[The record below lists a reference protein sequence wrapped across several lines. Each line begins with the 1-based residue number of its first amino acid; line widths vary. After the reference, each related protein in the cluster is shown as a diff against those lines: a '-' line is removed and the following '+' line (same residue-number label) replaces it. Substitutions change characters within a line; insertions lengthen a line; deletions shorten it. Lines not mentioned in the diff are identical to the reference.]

1 MVIPIVVIALLVA
14 GGIWFWKKR
23 KAKKNA
29 EEMRRKE
36 VEEYGFNPNND
47 PTLPPV
53 GSNYG
58 ENGSEMVQDDT
69 GYRGWGTTT
78 STQRQPS
85 TNLSGGRAQPGMAIS
100 DEGSNPGGY
109 NYQGSPSEGT
119 QPNSEQPSNEP
130 LTGGAH
136 NGRPLTGDSE
146 TIGALGAAPLASG
159 GRNDKDIHR
168 GPSNASSAYSGP
180 ARSEVSEEN
189 PQGSGGQQY
198 YEDGPYY
205 NDAQPQHGPYG
216 DGTYGGTG
224 QPVIRDVQARRNT
237 QIQKPSVFPQQGNAG
252 IAQNF

>member
-1 MVIPIVVIALLVA
+1 
-14 GGIWFWKKR
+14 
-23 KAKKNA
+23 
-29 EEMRRKE
+29 MRRKE

-58 ENGSEMVQDDT
+58 ETGSEMVQDDA
-69 GYRGWGTTT
+69 GYRGWGTT

-85 TNLSGGRAQPGMAIS
+85 TNLSSGRGPPGMAIS

-119 QPNSEQPSNEP
+119 QPHSEQPSNEP
-130 LTGGAH
+130 LVDGP
-136 NGRPLTGDSE
+136 NSGRPVSGDSE
-146 TIGALGAAPLASG
+146 TIGALGAGPMASG
-159 GRNDKDIHR
+159 GRNDRDIHR

-180 ARSEVSEEN
+180 ARSEGSDDLAH
-189 PQGSGGQQY
+189 QASGGQPY

-205 NDAQPQHGPYG
+205 SEAQPQHGPYG
-216 DGTYGGTG
+216 DGTYGGSG